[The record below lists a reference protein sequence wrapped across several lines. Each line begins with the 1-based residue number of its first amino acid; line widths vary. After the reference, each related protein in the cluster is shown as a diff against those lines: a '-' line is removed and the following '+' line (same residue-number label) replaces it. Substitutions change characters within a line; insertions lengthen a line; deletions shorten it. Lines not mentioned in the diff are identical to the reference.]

1 MSCEITIPESSW
13 MQQEIWRL
21 KDKFLQHHPTAECS
35 TAPVHGTAG
44 QRAQATNN
52 TTG

>member
-1 MSCEITIPESSW
+1 

-21 KDKFLQHHPTAECS
+21 KDKFLQHHPRAEYS

-44 QRAQATNN
+44 QKDQATNK
-52 TTG
+52 TTVYSSIV